1 MKQKNNNILFVC
13 TGNTCRSPFAQA
25 VFNAQAQARGLACR
39 AESCGLAAMAG
50 QPPFPEGVQ
59 AAARLGYQMEEM
71 RSRPCSQYLLE
82 WADEIHVM
90 SLSHLAALQSAG
102 PEIAAKARLLAEQG
116 IPDPFG
122 GGPQAYDRAYAA
134 IEQAVKALLDRLE
147 QEDGQ

>member
-1 MKQKNNNILFVC
+1 MVDKALEDIYYCYDND
-13 TGNTCRSPFAQA
+13 
-25 VFNAQAQARGLACR
+25 R
-39 AESCGLAAMAG
+39 AKAA
-50 QPPFPEGVQ
+50 
-59 AAARLGYQMEEM
+59 
-71 RSRPCSQYLLE
+71 
-82 WADEIHVM
+82 
-90 SLSHLAALQSAG
+90 LAALQSAG

>member
-71 RSRPCSQYLLE
+71 RSRP
-82 WADEIHVM
+82 
-90 SLSHLAALQSAG
+90 
-102 PEIAAKARLLAEQG
+102 
-116 IPDPFG
+116 
-122 GGPQAYDRAYAA
+122 
-134 IEQAVKALLDRLE
+134 
-147 QEDGQ
+147 